1 MKIPI
6 IADTTHALAKAF
18 GCLKAD
24 EGIAYRGLYII
35 DNKGKIK
42 KNVQII
48 LQKGPIQDSKEK
60 IAYAVRPLMYF
71 DSPTLFPPKLYFD
84 LKFTSTFLS
93 QVYLGLQFD
102 LFFIA
107 ILRTILELNYLN
119 LYGKTLLRPTIYFD
133 FSVTTLLPP

>member
-60 IAYAVRPLMYF
+60 IAYAVRPFMYF
-71 DSPTLFPPKLYFD
+71 DSPTLLPPKLYFD

-102 LFFIA
+102 LFYSYT
-107 ILRTILELNYLN
+107 LLELNYFN
-119 LYGKTLLRPTIYFD
+119 LYGKALLRPKIYFD